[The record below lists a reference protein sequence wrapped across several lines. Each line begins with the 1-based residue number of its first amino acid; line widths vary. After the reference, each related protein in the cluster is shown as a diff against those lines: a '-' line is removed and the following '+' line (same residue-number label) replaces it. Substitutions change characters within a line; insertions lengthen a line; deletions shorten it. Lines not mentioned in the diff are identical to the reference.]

1 MKSMVLSMRACL
13 NLPMQVKFGMI
24 WFGKRLVIERRIDY
38 FVESLK
44 ERLSLIA
51 FLFLLRYNSRDI
63 EQGGQLFG

>member
-1 MKSMVLSMRACL
+1 
-13 NLPMQVKFGMI
+13 MQVNFGMI

-44 ERLSLIA
+44 ERHSLIA
-51 FLFLLRYNSRDI
+51 FLYLLRYNSRDI

>member
-1 MKSMVLSMRACL
+1 
-13 NLPMQVKFGMI
+13 MQVNFGMI
-24 WFGKRLVIERRIDY
+24 WFGKRLVIEKRIDFDY